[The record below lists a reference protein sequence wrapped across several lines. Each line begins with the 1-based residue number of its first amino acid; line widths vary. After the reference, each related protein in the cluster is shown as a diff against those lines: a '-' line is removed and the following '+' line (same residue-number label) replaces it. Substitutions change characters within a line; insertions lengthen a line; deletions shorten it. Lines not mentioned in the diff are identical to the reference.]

1 MMARRKTKKPY
12 YAMRRTRKNALV
24 LAFFLFIALAAVV
37 DRTYLRPVR
46 QTVRTAV
53 WASDDRKRYHEQ
65 TFAVAGVID
74 GDTLDIAAPDGDKP
88 ATRIRLIGV
97 DTPETKHPTIGKMY
111 YGQEATDFAKKQV
124 EGKSVTILL
133 DAVSN
138 ERDRYGRL
146 LAYVILPDGRTLNE
160 ELIRQG
166 FGYADLRFTHS
177 RFDRCVELMDAA
189 IEHKTGLWKNVTRDQ
204 LPQWLT
210 RSRPDLLR

>member
-1 MMARRKTKKPY
+1 MARKKSAKPH
-12 YAMRRTRKNALV
+12 YAMRRTWKNALV

-46 QTVRTAV
+46 QTVRLAV

-65 TFAVAGVID
+65 SFAVVEVID
-74 GDTLDIAAPDGDKP
+74 GDTLDIAATDGDKP
-88 ATRIRLIGV
+88 VTRIRLIGV

-111 YGQEATDFAKKQV
+111 YGPEATDFSKQQA
-124 EGKSVTILL
+124 EGKTVTVLL

-146 LAYVILPDGRTLNE
+146 LAYVVLPDGKTLNE

-166 FGYADLRFTHS
+166 YGYADLRFNHS
-177 RFDRCVELMDAA
+177 RFDLFAALMDVA
-189 IEHKTGLWKNVTRDQ
+189 IEQKTGLWQQVTRNQ
-204 LPQWLT
+204 LPQWLA
-210 RSRPDLLR
+210 RSRPALLR